1 MSEAL
6 PPDGADAPEPA
17 PPAPPAALSYP
28 VAAAYPAAAPVAAG
42 LQRPGPAPGLEYAGF
57 GWRALG
63 YIADII
69 VLFVVEAPITIPFVY
84 VPIARYYRDH
94 PAPSGQTIATLPAD
108 LANRFLLIG
117 LLGALVS
124 AVYFGGLVAWQ
135 GRTLGERAMGTFVV
149 RAEDG
154 GKLPP
159 GRAYL
164 RAVIFWGPG
173 VVGLIPTIG
182 SIAGLIALI
191 GLLSAAWDK
200 RRQGWHDKL
209 GRSLV
214 VRRARL
220 LEGGR

>member
-1 MSEAL
+1 MSEL
-6 PPDGADAPEPA
+6 TPPPDGDAPEAAEPVSIPPGPPLYPA
-17 PPAPPAALSYP
+17 LM
-28 VAAAYPAAAPVAAG
+28 AYPGAAPIASG
-42 LQRPGPAPGLEYAGF
+42 LQKPGPAPGLVYAGF
-57 GWRALG
+57 AWRLLG
-63 YIADII
+63 YVLDVI
-69 VLFVVEAPITIPFVY
+69 VLFVVEAPVTIPFVY
-84 VPIARYYRDH
+84 IPIARYYRDH
-94 PAPSGQTIATLPAD
+94 PPAAGQTIATLPTD

-135 GRTLGERAMGTFVV
+135 GRTLGQRAMGAYVV

-154 GKLPP
+154 GKLPL

-173 VVGLIPTIG
+173 VVGLIPAVG

-200 RRQGWHDKL
+200 RKQGWHDKL
-209 GRSLV
+209 ARSLV
-214 VRRARL
+214 VRRAPL
-220 LEGGR
+220 